1 MIDCII
7 CTRYTEAY
15 AKSLFNL
22 KYNATDEDVAVELD
36 DCEVDFSDILVVL
49 LYNCTLQMYFA
60 KRRKIRGVLNLIS
73 EKELDNPIAFSIG
86 THRSVGHLQIW
97 RQIAKL

>member
-1 MIDCII
+1 MRWI
-7 CTRYTEAY
+7 
-15 AKSLFNL
+15 SLTAVQIFG
-22 KYNATDEDVAVELD
+22 ATTNIVGL
-36 DCEVDFSDILVVL
+36 L

-97 RQIAKL
+97 GQIAKL

>member
-1 MIDCII
+1 M
-7 CTRYTEAY
+7 TMWLW
-15 AKSLFNL
+15 SLTIVRWISLAIPRVF
-22 KYNATDEDVAVELD
+22 
-36 DCEVDFSDILVVL
+36 
-49 LYNCTLQMYFA
+49 LYDCTLQMYFA

>member
-1 MIDCII
+1 MRSI
-7 CTRYTEAY
+7 
-15 AKSLFNL
+15 SLTVVQIFG
-22 KYNATDEDVAVELD
+22 ATTNIVGL
-36 DCEVDFSDILVVL
+36 L